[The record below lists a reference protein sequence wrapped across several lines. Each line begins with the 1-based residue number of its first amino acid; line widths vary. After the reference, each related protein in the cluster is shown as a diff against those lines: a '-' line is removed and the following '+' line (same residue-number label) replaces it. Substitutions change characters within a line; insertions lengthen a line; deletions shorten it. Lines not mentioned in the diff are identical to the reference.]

1 MITGYDHSILPDCD
15 FFCYIAAEITAGY
28 CLMKSINIAIL
39 GCGVVGGG
47 VARIILEINDQ
58 LSQRA
63 QCPVQL
69 KKIVELKPKAVAEKN
84 GIPLDLFCG
93 GGGDITL
100 EEAGKYID
108 EIIDS
113 DDIDLIV
120 ETIGGSND
128 FIFDTAIRICNAG
141 KHLVTANKSLLALR
155 GKKIFEA
162 AEKNNVSIGFEA
174 AVCAAIPIIKTI
186 KESFT
191 GDSID
196 SVSGI
201 MNGTSNYILSM
212 MQNEKLG
219 FAEALKLAQEGG
231 YAEADPTLDINGYDA
246 SHKLILLAKLAF
258 GIDITL
264 EQLSPKGIEN
274 IEKEDIDFA
283 EEIDCKI
290 KLICYAKRIDGK
302 IYTAVRP
309 MMVKNDNFLSGVNGA
324 TNAVR
329 LVNRY
334 SGKHILVG
342 SGAGS
347 LETASSIV
355 ADIVFI
361 ARYAEKM
368 SSRITQTN
376 YDFIDAKQFVFPYM
390 IVFKTID
397 TPGITGLV
405 TTSIGNL
412 QINIDTVSHNRHVKE
427 YAVFSIATMPC
438 TLKQIEDAIAEIK
451 TIKPGVLLDEPKV
464 MPILY

>member
-1 MITGYDHSILPDCD
+1 M
-15 FFCYIAAEITAGY
+15 
-28 CLMKSINIAIL
+28 NVAIL
-39 GCGVVGGG
+39 GCGIVGGG
-47 VARIILEINDQ
+47 VARIMLDMKDT
-58 LSQRA
+58 LDQRA

-69 KKIVELKPKAVAEKN
+69 KKIVELKPKAVSEKN
-84 GIPLDLFCG
+84 GIPPKLFCG
-93 GGGDITL
+93 GGKDLTH
-100 EEAGKYID
+100 EEAEAYIN
-108 EIIDS
+108 EIIQS

-120 ETIGGSND
+120 ETIGGHND
-128 FIFDTAIRICNAG
+128 FIFNTAVRICNAG

-162 AEKNNVSIGFEA
+162 AEKNNVIVGFEA

-186 KESFT
+186 KESLT

-201 MNGTSNYILSM
+201 LNGTSNYILSR

-246 SHKLILLAKLAF
+246 SHKLILLARLAF

-264 EQLSPKGIEN
+264 EQLLPKGIEN

-290 KLICYAKRIDGK
+290 KLICYAKRIDSK
-302 IYTAVRP
+302 IYTAVKP
-309 MMVKNDNFLSGVNGA
+309 MMVKSDNFLSGVNGA

-334 SGKHILVG
+334 SGKHILIG

-368 SSRITQTN
+368 SNHIPQSD
-376 YDFIDAKQFVFPYM
+376 YDFIDPKNFIFPYLV
-390 IVFKTID
+390 IFKTEDI
-397 TPGITGLV
+397 PGITGLV
-405 TTSIGNL
+405 TTAIGNQ
-412 QINIDTVSHNRHVKE
+412 QINIDTVSHNRHIKE
-427 YAVFSIATMPC
+427 YAVFSIATTPC

-451 TIKPGVLLDEPKV
+451 KSRPDVLLDEPKI
-464 MPILY
+464 MPVLY

>member
-1 MITGYDHSILPDCD
+1 M
-15 FFCYIAAEITAGY
+15 E
-28 CLMKSINIAIL
+28 SINVAIL
-39 GCGVVGGG
+39 GCGIVGAG
-47 VARIILEINDQ
+47 VARIILEMNDT

-63 QCPVQL
+63 QCPVHL
-69 KKIVELKPKAVAEKN
+69 KKIVELKPKAVSEKN

-93 GGGDITL
+93 GGKDLNL
-100 EEAGKYID
+100 EEAGKFID
-108 EIIDS
+108 EIIQS

-120 ETIGGSND
+120 ETIGGSSD
-128 FIFDTAIRICNAG
+128 FIFNTAVRICNAG

-155 GKKIFEA
+155 GQKIFEA

-246 SHKLILLAKLAF
+246 SHKLILLARLAF
-258 GIDITL
+258 GINMTL
-264 EQLSPKGIEN
+264 EQLLPKGIEN

-290 KLICYAKRIDGK
+290 KLICYAKRIDNK
-302 IYTAVRP
+302 IYTAVKP
-309 MMVKNDNFLSGVNGA
+309 MMVKNDNFLSDVNGA

-329 LVNRY
+329 LVNKY

-361 ARYAEKM
+361 ARYAENM
-368 SSRITQTN
+368 SNHITKTN
-376 YDFIDAKQFVFPYM
+376 YDFIDAKHFVFPYL
-390 IVFKTID
+390 IIFKTID
-397 TPGITGLV
+397 MPGITGLV
-405 TTSIGNL
+405 TTSIGN
-412 QINIDTVSHNRHVKE
+412 QKINIDTVSHNRHIKE

-438 TLKQIEDAIAEIK
+438 TLMQIEDAIAEIK
-451 TIKPGVLLDEPKV
+451 KNKPDVLLDEPKV

>member
-1 MITGYDHSILPDCD
+1 MES
-15 FFCYIAAEITAGY
+15 
-28 CLMKSINIAIL
+28 MNVAIL
-39 GCGVVGGG
+39 GCGIVGGG
-47 VARIILEINDQ
+47 VARILLEMNDE

-63 QCPVQL
+63 QCPVYL
-69 KKIVELKPKAVAEKN
+69 RKIVELKPKTASEKN
-84 GIPLDLFCG
+84 GIPLDLFSG
-93 GGGDITL
+93 GGKDLTVG
-100 EEAGKYID
+100 EAGRFID

-113 DDIDLIV
+113 DDIDLVV

-128 FIFDTAIRICNAG
+128 FIYETAIRICQAK

-155 GKKIFEA
+155 GRKIFET
-162 AEKNNVSIGFEA
+162 AEKNNVSVGFEA

-201 MNGTSNYILSM
+201 MNGTCNYILSM
-212 MQNEKLG
+212 MQDEKLG

-246 SHKLILLAKLAF
+246 SHKLILLSKLAF

-264 EQLSPKGIEN
+264 EQLAPKGIEN
-274 IEKEDIDFA
+274 IEKEDIEFA
-283 EEIDCKI
+283 EENDCKI
-290 KLICYAKRIDGK
+290 KLICYAKRIDSK
-302 IYTAVRP
+302 IYTAVKP
-309 MMVKNDNFLSGVNGA
+309 MMVKNDNFLSSVNGA

-329 LVNRY
+329 LVNKY
-334 SGKHILVG
+334 SGRHILVG

-368 SSRITQTN
+368 SNHILQTN
-376 YDFIDAKQFVFPYM
+376 YDFIDAKHFVFPYL
-390 IVFKTID
+390 IIFKTVDI
-397 TPGITGLV
+397 PGITGLV
-405 TTSIGNL
+405 TTSIGNQ
-412 QINIDTVSHNRHVKE
+412 QINIDTVSHNRHIKE
-427 YAVFSIATMPC
+427 YAVFSIATTPC
-438 TLKQIEDAIAEIK
+438 TLKQIESAVAEIK
-451 TIKPGVLLDEPKV
+451 KNKPDVLLDEPKV